1 MDFTGLDFQKKIL
14 GPPGL
19 QVFIFGRQDKYS
31 SCQKLSSR
39 KNRIKYTKGLNNDT
53 RRKAARTMLS
63 YIKLFKG
70 PQFTALDYFN
80 FTQWNSGMATESLI
94 SIIQACLC

>member
-1 MDFTGLDFQKKIL
+1 MAWRVAFMVHWGGTPMAFTAFVALTGLDFHNKIL

-39 KNRIKYTKGLNNDT
+39 KKIEYNTLKV
-53 RRKAARTMLS
+53 
-63 YIKLFKG
+63 
-70 PQFTALDYFN
+70 
-80 FTQWNSGMATESLI
+80 
-94 SIIQACLC
+94 